1 MHRFALL
8 LLLLASLP
16 ASAQDV
22 HSDCIDKDH
31 KPPSQCGVI
40 EQPKILNVYWDTSA
54 AQWDIDAAATTNTQA
69 RIDAHLQALTRS
81 TYFSQL
87 GQYHVGASEFLGSV
101 TSSGCLSSLSDPQ
114 NHPIAN
120 LLAMA
125 LVLDCVRQSQPQKFE
140 NVNLVVLLLPPQVTP
155 AWITAST
162 PVSITGA
169 LPSCAAFS
177 PVHLGFDAFHVK
189 FGDMPTAIIPLQCLG
204 AFSNVF
210 GAITHEIVEAMTNAD
225 PIFQNGYV
233 DRTFGNNF
241 GQFGSAVLQPEISDL
256 CETKGGVRFL
266 DGLAAPYWSQ
276 ADKQCV
282 SGFDLTRPTAGI
294 SSVALCGGGRNMRIN
309 VQGTALG
316 GLPQD
321 ASSGASLYFGYEES
335 APSAAGAPGVPCPF
349 TEPAFADAFQAG
361 HLFGAFDSGVTVRFN
376 SWNQNQVSIGGFAG
390 TFGTPPRVTR
400 PGDRAV
406 VQVANPD
413 TGTLACFGPVTL
425 PAPTRIAGISQ
436 PAVAAGGRTTV
447 NGIVMDGSAINPGC
461 GHEGIAVTLTASAG
475 SLGPMPQ
482 VSDADGQV
490 GSLFHAPDLAGKVTI
505 TASGGTPP
513 FNGSWTVDVAP
524 VVSTVAPLHVDK
536 AGGTRVTI
544 TGRGFVANAT
554 SVTFNGVAASPPQVQ
569 SATQLIV
576 EAPPSATTGAVL
588 VGVSVHDIPAFGLP
602 QVIYVPALGPYLTF
616 SDTNCGTA
624 TVTAEVFDHDGT
636 PVTGEPVVL
645 TAVSG
650 SFVTSSGVVATLT
663 VQTGASGRATAN
675 MATSGADPTG
685 LALSAHTRDRPTP
698 DESASVRVIATA
710 TCDRFR
716 NVARRNLRVRIV
728 LGEELISSVV
738 DGCRAC
744 VDPSRFRV
752 QWQTSTPILN
762 GLAVTALTDDA
773 TIARNLRVTVLGADK
788 AGAILKGA
796 PVSGQAV
803 TLVELAG
810 ALDKARVALAYADAV
825 RTGERVTLY
834 RLNGSKW
841 IAVAPIDAAAHSLA
855 ARVSAAGTYAIVA
868 R

>member
-8 LLLLASLP
+8 LLLLLLASLPLP

-22 HSDCIDKDH
+22 RSDCIDKDH

-54 AQWDIDAAATTNTQA
+54 AQWDIDAAAATNTQA

-101 TSSGCLSSLSDPQ
+101 TSTGCLSSLTDPQ

-125 LVLDCVRQSQPQKFE
+125 LVLDCVRQRQPQKFE
-140 NVNLVVLLLPPQVTP
+140 NVNLVVLLLPPQVAP

-256 CETKGGVRFL
+256 CETKGSLRFL

-282 SGFDLTRPTAGI
+282 GGFDLTRPTAGI

-309 VQGTALG
+309 VQGSALG

-335 APSAAGAPGVPCPF
+335 APPAAGAPGVPCPF

-361 HLFGAFDSGVTVRFN
+361 HLFGASDSGVTVRFN

-425 PAPTRIAGISQ
+425 PAPTRIAGTSQ

-447 NGIVMDGSAINPGC
+447 NATIMDGSATHPG
-461 GHEGIAVTLTASAG
+461 
-475 SLGPMPQ
+475 
-482 VSDADGQV
+482 
-490 GSLFHAPDLAGKVTI
+490 
-505 TASGGTPP
+505 
-513 FNGSWTVDVAP
+513 
-524 VVSTVAPLHVDK
+524 
-536 AGGTRVTI
+536 
-544 TGRGFVANAT
+544 
-554 SVTFNGVAASPPQVQ
+554 
-569 SATQLIV
+569 
-576 EAPPSATTGAVL
+576 
-588 VGVSVHDIPAFGLP
+588 
-602 QVIYVPALGPYLTF
+602 
-616 SDTNCGTA
+616 
-624 TVTAEVFDHDGT
+624 
-636 PVTGEPVVL
+636 
-645 TAVSG
+645 
-650 SFVTSSGVVATLT
+650 
-663 VQTGASGRATAN
+663 
-675 MATSGADPTG
+675 
-685 LALSAHTRDRPTP
+685 
-698 DESASVRVIATA
+698 
-710 TCDRFR
+710 
-716 NVARRNLRVRIV
+716 
-728 LGEELISSVV
+728 
-738 DGCRAC
+738 
-744 VDPSRFRV
+744 SR
-752 QWQTSTPILN
+752 
-762 GLAVTALTDDA
+762 
-773 TIARNLRVTVLGADK
+773 
-788 AGAILKGA
+788 
-796 PVSGQAV
+796 
-803 TLVELAG
+803 
-810 ALDKARVALAYADAV
+810 
-825 RTGERVTLY
+825 
-834 RLNGSKW
+834 
-841 IAVAPIDAAAHSLA
+841 
-855 ARVSAAGTYAIVA
+855 
-868 R
+868 